1 MPVVIFHDISE
12 VDNPQAVV
20 NIQPTNLTPRQW
32 AQVRTRAFKEWF
44 GDWESDPQ
52 NASKI
57 VDENGEPRVVYHQ
70 TNAEEYVNVE
80 TGQEWD
86 DLSWQEKMEWD
97 NRDDWDEYWEPQD
110 FYTFSRKSARTTNEF
125 DGFFFAPS
133 YDEYHEYGERTIE
146 AFLNIRKPAG
156 LYDYHID
163 ATYDNAGRKER
174 LRLQK
179 EGYDGVITEEDG
191 VIYEFIAFEP
201 NQIKS
206 ATDNIGTFD
215 SNNPDIRFRSV
226 EDLETIYSA
235 VDRFTEQ
242 FKAVAPI
249 VVIENTEQ
257 LRKLYANASQ
267 KEFDEIAKTF
277 KEASGMYD
285 SGINKIIIFAENS
298 NNAYTELL
306 HENTHA
312 AIYKLYRSNNLDS
325 KFEHFIKDM
334 QRMYPD
340 GNDLVAEY
348 YSGDEMIDE
357 LVAYTLS
364 TFLQS
369 KGIDV
374 LLSKLSSQAQQEI
387 STILN
392 TIGYEKGRKQHTPGY
407 AAIFATRENSS
418 RNSRGQGDRSV
429 YGTIHQESSTP
440 TLSESQMGIS
450 KNERSPQGKEPI
462 TSFRSI
468 NPGES
473 LTDYARAVVANSPE
487 TRFRA
492 LGTTRLNKYK
502 VEKIFGGIWIRTKKE
517 FAKFASAVENYAF
530 EEDGEGIAYTDNFLY
545 AYYWNIDGQPI
556 PYASVYLNREQS
568 QDIVNQVNQ
577 EIKDGRKDKRAKE
590 YFDSAVKRYELFKN
604 SDYANDGNNSSTPN
618 RRDNMRLGNRLLR
631 KGGYYN
637 NPSLYVKTQ
646 RPDNSQQ
653 LTSTPT
659 EDRPTS
665 FRSIAAD
672 NRTADYALDSIEQ
685 ATADYADTLDTE
697 RGAIIDAI
705 TPAPGDSLR
714 TILSTYYEI
723 GDTTRDLSPTKN
735 AHLFGHQSIF
745 ISSKYTTQAIT
756 SFIYR

>member
-1 MPVVIFHDISE
+1 MRFTLQELNTKKKDFIPNQLHSTFVSDINIYSTNNRVNTGTNPATAN
-12 VDNPQAVV
+12 VDAKY
-20 NIQPTNLTPRQW
+20 IDTKL
-32 AQVRTRAFKEWF
+32 
-44 GDWESDPQ
+44 SDFFEKA
-52 NASKI
+52 NNSSKI
-57 VDENGEPRVVYHQ
+57 VDENGEPRVMYHGS
-70 TNAEEYVNVE
+70 NYRPLLAD
-80 TGQEWD
+80 G
-86 DLSWQEKMEWD
+86 
-97 NRDDWDEYWEPQD
+97 
-110 FYTFSRKSARTTNEF
+110 TFKAF
-125 DGFFFAPS
+125 DGAFGKGIYFTSAFPEATDYAREKLDD
-133 YDEYHEYGERTIE
+133 YDLEEDEIYEDGYVTE
-146 AFLNIRKPAG
+146 AFLNVRNS
-156 LYDYHID
+156 
-163 ATYDNAGRKER
+163 DNIAWSNY
-174 LRLQK
+174 
-179 EGYDGVITEEDG
+179 GYGEI
-191 VIYEFIAFEP
+191 IAWAENS

-235 VDRFTEQ
+235 VDRFKEQ

-249 VVIENTEQ
+249 VVIQ

-450 KNERSPQGKEPI
+450 KNERNPQGKEPI

-473 LTDYARAVVANSPE
+473 LTDYARAVVANTPE

-530 EEDGEGIAYTDNFLY
+530 EEDGEDIAYTDNFLY

-568 QDIVNQVNQ
+568 QDIVNQANQ
-577 EIKDGRKDKRAKE
+577 EIKDGREDKRAKE
-590 YFDSAVKRYELFKN
+590 YFDTAVKRYELFKN

-659 EDRPTS
+659 EDRPIR

-672 NRTADYALDSIEQ
+672 NRTADYALDTIEQ
-685 ATADYADTLDTE
+685 ATADYADSLNAE
-697 RGAIIDAI
+697 RQAIIDAI
-705 TPAPGDSLR
+705 TPSPGDSLR
-714 TILSTYYEI
+714 TILSTDY
-723 GDTTRDLSPTKN
+723 TK
-735 AHLFGHQSIF
+735 
-745 ISSKYTTQAIT
+745 
-756 SFIYR
+756 

>member
-1 MPVVIFHDISE
+1 M
-12 VDNPQAVV
+12 
-20 NIQPTNLTPRQW
+20 
-32 AQVRTRAFKEWF
+32 
-44 GDWESDPQ
+44 
-52 NASKI
+52 
-57 VDENGEPRVVYHQ
+57 
-70 TNAEEYVNVE
+70 
-80 TGQEWD
+80 QE
-86 DLSWQEKMEWD
+86 
-97 NRDDWDEYWEPQD
+97 
-110 FYTFSRKSARTTNEF
+110 A
-125 DGFFFAPS
+125 GF
-133 YDEYHEYGERTIE
+133 
-146 AFLNIRKPAG
+146 
-156 LYDYHID
+156 
-163 ATYDNAGRKER
+163 
-174 LRLQK
+174 
-179 EGYDGVITEEDG
+179 DGVIREDDG
-191 VIYEFIAFEP
+191 TIDEFIAFEP

-206 ATDNIGTFD
+206 TTDNTGTFD

-235 VDRFTEQ
+235 VDRFKEQ

-440 TLSESQMGIS
+440 ALSESQMGLS

-492 LGTTRLNKYK
+492 LGTTRINKYK

-577 EIKDGRKDKRAKE
+577 EIKDGREDKRAKE

-604 SDYANDGNNSSTPN
+604 SDYANDGNNSSPPN

-672 NRTADYALDSIEQ
+672 NRTADSALDSIEQ
-685 ATADYADTLDTE
+685 ATADYADTLNNE
-697 RGAIIDAI
+697 RQAIIDAI

-714 TILSTYYEI
+714 TILSTDYEI
-723 GDTTRDLSPTKN
+723 GDTTQDLSPTKN